1 VMADDGLQIAALVF
15 NQLCC
20 VGQSVDP
27 R

>member
-15 NQLCC
+15 IQVCC